1 MTRKTLK
8 KILLFGLSLGVIW
21 NGFLAGFGGIF
32 NFAGFFGV
40 FEGAG
45 MVYAET
51 VESDETDDEN
61 DDNEDGNGDED
72 EDEDNE
78 AAWEPPE
85 LYIRSIN
92 PGYGSKNSGEM
103 IEIAR
108 GKDSD
113 TLISLAGTAL
123 GYTKT
128 SGEPTITLVEFPEN
142 SWMTGETILL
152 RLASS
157 PERELANM
165 TYKITGSSSGLT
177 QKSGPLVLIRDGEE
191 VDEVCWTGEKGCE
204 RGFKSG
210 SGESLV
216 RDLETGEWEFK
227 EYTPEYQAENYRVEE
242 EKEEGEGSESVTMAQ
257 CKGLQFS
264 EILSYYEVEKSE
276 QFIEFYNSGTGAVEL
291 NGCKIRYKNKN
302 YVLAGKVEADGY
314 FVYYPVGFSLTKNP
328 TNSNKIELI
337 DADDTVV
344 DTLVYPNGQ
353 RKGTSYAW
361 LGYDADGEKL
371 WRVTYAPTP
380 GTANNYQE
388 FKTCTEGKV
397 INKVTGNC
405 VKVTSVKNKVCKD
418 GQYLN
423 LLTGRCKKI
432 TTTAEKTCKEGYH
445 LNLETNRCRKIK
457 ENNGANYSLEP
468 ENYNESSSFVAL
480 YAVLGVLGVG
490 GLYLIYEFRDEIKK
504 FFGKVFRRSR

>member
-1 MTRKTLK
+1 MTGKMLK

-21 NGFLAGFGGIF
+21 QGILVGFGTTFGL
-32 NFAGFFGV
+32 FGV
-40 FEGAG
+40 LDGAA
-45 MVYAET
+45 MAYAET
-51 VESDETDDEN
+51 NESGENEGKNDDE
-61 DDNEDGNGDED
+61 DD
-72 EDEDNE
+72 E
-78 AAWEPPE
+78 AVWEPPE

-108 GKDSD
+108 GKNSD
-113 TLISLAGTAL
+113 TPISLAGTAL

-128 SGEPTITLVEFPEN
+128 SGEPSLTLVEFPEN

-165 TYKITGSSSGLT
+165 TYKITGASSGLT
-177 QKSGPLVLIRDGEE
+177 QKSGPLVLIRNGEE
-191 VDEVCWTGEKGCE
+191 IDEVCWTGEKGCE

-216 RDLETGEWEFK
+216 RDLRTGEWEFK
-227 EYTPEYQAENYRVEE
+227 EYIPEYQAENYRVEE
-242 EKEEGEGSESVTMAQ
+242 KVEEKNSENTTTAQ

-276 QFIEFYNSGTGAVEL
+276 QFIEIYNPGTGVVEMD
-291 NGCKIRYKNKN
+291 GCKIRYKNKN
-302 YVLAGKVEADGY
+302 YVLSGKVEADGY
-314 FVYYPVGFSLTKNP
+314 FAYYPVGFSLTKNP
-328 TNSNKIELI
+328 TSSNKIELI
-337 DADDTVV
+337 DTDDTVV

-361 LGYDADGEKL
+361 LGYDADGKKL

-380 GTANNYQE
+380 GAANNYQE
-388 FKTCTEGKV
+388 FKTCTDGKV

-405 VKVTSVKNKVCKD
+405 VKVTSVKDKVCKD

-432 TTTAEKTCKEGYH
+432 TTAAEKTCKEGYY
-445 LNLETNRCRKIK
+445 LNPETNRCRKIK

-468 ENYNESSSFVAL
+468 ENYNENSSFVAL
-480 YAVLGVLGVG
+480 HAVLGVLGVG